1 MKKQKEKNDERMVFE
16 KKNYIYMI
24 AGVVLIFLGLI
35 LISGGGSKDP
45 SVFNPDIFDTRRI
58 VIAPVVMLA
67 GFMLEIYAIMYKP
80 KKQNG
85 Y

>member
-35 LISGGGSKDP
+35 LLSGGGSKDP

>member
-35 LISGGGSKDP
+35 LLSGGGSKDP

-85 Y
+85 